1 MTDRNATRIY
11 LAGPLFT
18 QPEWIWNEAL
28 AQALR
33 THLFDVILPQSTSE
47 SMLSGARLFD
57 ASLLFKLNIE
67 SIQSADVI
75 VAILDGPDVDS
86 GTAWECGY
94 AFKAGKPVI
103 GVRTDLRAGG
113 DDPEHGINLM
123 LSISC
128 SSVVAVPLE
137 NRTDVSSVAAR
148 IADAVRQVAS

>member
-1 MTDRNATRIY
+1 MTDRNPTRIY

-18 QPEWIWNEAL
+18 QSEWIWNEAL

-33 THLFDVILPQSTSE
+33 THLFDVILPQSASE
-47 SMLSGARLFD
+47 PMLSGARPFD
-57 ASLLFKLNIE
+57 ARLLFKLNIE

-75 VAILDGPDVDS
+75 VAILDGSDVDS

-113 DDPEHGINLM
+113 DDPEHSINLM

-128 SSVVAVPLE
+128 RSIVAVPLA
-137 NRTDVSSVAAR
+137 NRTDVLSVAAR
-148 IADAVRQVAS
+148 IAEAVQQVTS